1 MKKLTA
7 SGKARLELSE
17 STELSIEDNSDVSV
31 IIRPAGKS
39 KIELLIGKNCLV
51 ESYVFQEK
59 EASVVQTNHV
69 GEDSIMR
76 CHSLWLS
83 KGDGKVENILEGSRS
98 QAYDLHIFIEGDKKE
113 LHLDA
118 EIKHVGK
125 GTKGNIVVKGIV
137 KDNAVVRLDGMI
149 RVAESGGGAES
160 KLTENVMLLNP
171 GAHAEA
177 NPELEILNN
186 DVQSTHAATVSQIDE
201 EKIFYLMSRGV
212 SREKARRMIARGFLE
227 SGIEKIENESFRK
240 MFIERAVSA
249 LENP

>member
-7 SGKARLELSE
+7 SGKSRLEIAE
-17 STELSIEDNSDVSV
+17 SAEVLVEDNSDVAV
-31 IIRPAGKS
+31 IIAPGEDSEIVLR
-39 KIELLIGKNCLV
+39 IGKNCLV

-76 CHSLWLS
+76 SHCLWLS
-83 KGDGKVENILEGSRS
+83 KGSGKVENILEGARA
-98 QAYDLHIFIEGDKKE
+98 QAYDLHIFVEGDE
-113 LHLDA
+113 NRLHLDA
-118 EIKHVGK
+118 ELRHVGK

-137 KDNAVVRLDGMI
+137 RDNAIAKLDGMI
-149 RVAESGGGAES
+149 RVAESGEGAES

-177 NPELEILNN
+177 NPELEIKNN
-186 DVQSTHAATVSQIDE
+186 DVQSTHAATVSQIDG

-212 SREKARRMIARGFLE
+212 PREKARRMIVQGFLE
-227 SGIEKIENESFRK
+227 AGIEKMENESFRK
-240 MFIERAVSA
+240 MFIERAIAA